1 MVRTTYNTPVLKLS
15 SEKRIQTYICIQVLP
30 TVHAASDRSICASS
44 WAHCSDN
51 VVMVMFGEAVHQ
63 QALILCQLPELQG
76 TCTGPSET
84 KLQSDIQPLRQLL
97 DLQCIRFIPESDAT
111 TTPLS
116 DTHLTSVTPASVC
129 TPALQSSSFGAFE
142 GSL

>member
-1 MVRTTYNTPVLKLS
+1 MRTTYNTPVLQVS
-15 SEKRIQTYICIQVLP
+15 SEKIIQTYICIQVLP
-30 TVHAASDRSICASS
+30 TVHAASDGTVCTST

-63 QALILCQLPELQG
+63 QALVFCQLPELQG

-84 KLQSDIQPLRQLL
+84 KFQSDIQPLRQVL
-97 DLQCIRFIPESDAT
+97 DLQGIRFLPESDAT

-116 DTHLTSVTPASVC
+116 DNHLTSETPASVC
-129 TPALQSSSFGAFE
+129 TPALQSSSLGALE